1 MPPLEFAW
9 RLAATGAAFAFIFA
23 GGGLLAVTVLPVLA
37 LLPGHSRART
47 QRLIYLTFR
56 FYIGM
61 LQILGLLRLDLEGAE
76 KLRAPGGR
84 LIVANHPSLLD
95 VVLLM
100 ARIPKAQ
107 CVVKHEL
114 WTHPF
119 LGPLMRRAGYIR
131 NDLEPEEMIAAC
143 QAALRAGDSL
153 IIFPE
158 GTRSLPGSPLRFR
171 RGFAN
176 VATLIGAPI
185 QPVLI
190 TCDPPTLTK
199 GESWW
204 RIPRQRPVF
213 RLRVDDCIDTGSYLS
228 HRCRSI
234 AARKLVD
241 DLQKYYSEQ
250 LSYV

>member
-1 MPPLEFAW
+1 MPSLEFAW

-47 QRLIYLTFR
+47 QRLIYLAFR

-131 NDLEPEEMIAAC
+131 NDLEPEEMIGRLPGGAAAWRKPHHFPRRDKVRSRR
-143 QAALRAGDSL
+143 AA
-153 IIFPE
+153 
-158 GTRSLPGSPLRFR
+158 SLPPGLRQCGNPH
-171 RGFAN
+171 RGADPAGADHLRSADLDQGRAV
-176 VATLIGAPI
+176 VAHSAATPGL
-185 QPVLI
+185 
-190 TCDPPTLTK
+190 PP
-199 GESWW
+199 
-204 RIPRQRPVF
+204 
-213 RLRVDDCIDTGSYLS
+213 
-228 HRCRSI
+228 
-234 AARKLVD
+234 ARG
-241 DLQKYYSEQ
+241 
-250 LSYV
+250 

>member
-56 FYIGM
+56 FYIGT

-114 WTHPF
+114 WAHPF

-131 NDLEPEEMIAAC
+131 NDLEPEAMIAAC
-143 QAALRAGDSL
+143 RAALQLGDSL

-158 GTRSLPGSPLRFR
+158 GTRSVPGAPLRFH

-199 GESWW
+199 GEPWW

-228 HRCRSI
+228 HRYRSI